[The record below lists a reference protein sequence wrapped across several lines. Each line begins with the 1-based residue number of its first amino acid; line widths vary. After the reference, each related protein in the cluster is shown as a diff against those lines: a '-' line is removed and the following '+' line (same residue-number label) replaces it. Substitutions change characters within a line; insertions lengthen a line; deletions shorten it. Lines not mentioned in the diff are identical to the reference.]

1 MPLRQPPRRLREAPV
16 ADLQRS
22 RALPLRDPLARR
34 HHRRRARPARLSRPP
49 RGPRAQPAR
58 QPHPVPR
65 RVRARQPTARPHH
78 PGAARTRR
86 CHREPDRRARRG
98 AERLHLSRL
107 EPLGTTS
114 RARVRHRPRV
124 LPGLRWT
131 ASDPRLHRGPTDH
144 RRDPD
149 PSRVPGRRSRA
160 ARSTSASPAGT
171 CPAAHDLGAS
181 VPLSSCRPLCWQIRR
196 PNPAPGS
203 VASASFATGSRCPW
217 LGRPS
222 VRCATES
229 GSSEPRRLLPTAATN
244 GSDDSPA
251 LTRLGC

>member
-1 MPLRQPPRRLREAPV
+1 MRSIVRPRTKGVHGPDAAAGVRGAVRRRSSEPNGRVLAARRRLRHRAQKARAPVPLHQPPRR
-16 ADLQRS
+16 
-22 RALPLRDPLARR
+22 
-34 HHRRRARPARLSRPP
+34 
-49 RGPRAQPAR
+49 
-58 QPHPVPR
+58 
-65 RVRARQPTARPHH
+65 RVRAQQPPARPHH
-78 PGAARTRR
+78 PGAARTGR
-86 CHREPDRRARRG
+86 CHQEPERRVRRG
-98 AERLHLSRL
+98 AERPRLPRL

-124 LPGLRWT
+124 LLGLRWT

-149 PSRVPGRRSRA
+149 PSRPGRRSRA

-171 CPAAHDLGAS
+171 CSAAHDPGAS
-181 VPLSSCRPLCWQIRR
+181 VPLSSHRPLSWRIRR

-203 VASASFATGSRCPW
+203 VVSASFATGPQCPW